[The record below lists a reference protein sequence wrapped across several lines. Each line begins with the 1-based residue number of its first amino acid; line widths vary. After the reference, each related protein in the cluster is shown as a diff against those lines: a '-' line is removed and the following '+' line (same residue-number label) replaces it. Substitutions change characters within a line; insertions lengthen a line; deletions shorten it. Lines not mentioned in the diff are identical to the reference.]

1 MNDNVQVL
9 DTEQNTDTSTYT
21 PYEMI
26 GFENGTL
33 VTPASVN
40 LETGA
45 VTMPVYSGKAPIN
58 ATNLNHLEQG
68 LKNLEEYI
76 LSGGVIGGGGGNA
89 PIGSVMIWHGS
100 TAPSGYLICD
110 GTTYS
115 KSQYPDLYDA
125 LGSDYQISAEQFKAP
140 DFRGLVPIGAG
151 THQDANSKS
160 KTFNLNTEYG
170 EYEHTQTID
179 EMPSHNHTSNN
190 EQFSTG
196 LTPKTRINT
205 GGTESGVA
213 NNPTGYSG
221 GGQPFNIMQPSL
233 AVNFIIKA
241 IKSETILAEVEISLA
256 SDSTTNAHS
265 IHAIN
270 ENLFYITES
279 QLNTV
284 STACGEIT
292 VNKLRKQNKAVIL
305 DFEAY
310 ATNFTNGYNT
320 VGSIP
325 SEYLPFSTAYYGDV
339 LLYFTCA
346 VSGLNRIVCGRIT
359 SAGNVEIYQDEQS
372 ENERVGYIPTTMQ
385 FRIHEN
391 WFVE

>member
-1 MNDNVQVL
+1 MNEDIQVL
-9 DTEQNTDTSTYT
+9 DTGQDTDTSTYT
-21 PYEMI
+21 PYEVI

-33 VTPASVN
+33 VTPASAN

-68 LKNLEEYI
+68 LKNLEEYV
-76 LSGGVIGGGGGNA
+76 LSGGVIGGGGNA
-89 PIGSVMIWHGS
+89 IVGSVMIWHGS
-100 TAPSGYLICD
+100 TAPSSYLICD

-125 LGSDYQISAEQFKAP
+125 LGSDYQISAEQFKVP

-151 THQDANSKS
+151 THQDANSKP
-160 KTFNLNTEYG
+160 KTFTLGTEYG
-170 EYEHTQTID
+170 EYEHGLSISELPRTNVIFVGTGGNFTSAYDGTGGGVFSADQYGGA
-179 EMPSHNHTSNN
+179 SHN
-190 EQFSTG
+190 
-196 LTPKTRINT
+196 
-205 GGTESGVA
+205 
-213 NNPTGYSG
+213 
-221 GGQPFNIMQPSL
+221 NIQPSL
-233 AVNFIIKA
+233 TVNFIIKA
-241 IKSETILAEVEISLA
+241 IKSDTTLAEIENSLV
-256 SDSTTNAHS
+256 SDSAVNAPS

-270 ENLFYITES
+270 ENLVSITES

-346 VSGLNRIVCGRIT
+346 VSGLNKIVCGRIT

>member
-1 MNDNVQVL
+1 MNDDVQVL
-9 DTEQNTDTSTYT
+9 DILETGTSTYT

-26 GFENGTL
+26 NFENGTL
-33 VTPASVN
+33 VTPASAD

-68 LKNLEEYI
+68 LKNLEEYV
-76 LSGGVIGGGGGNA
+76 LSGGVIGGGGNA
-89 PIGSVMIWHGS
+89 IVGSVMIWHGS

-125 LGSDYQISAEQFKAP
+125 LGSDYQISAEQFKVP

-151 THQDANSKS
+151 THQDANNKS
-160 KTFNLNTEYG
+160 KTFDLGSEYG
-170 EYEHTQTID
+170 EYEHTQTIN

-190 EQFSTG
+190 EQFSTAFQ
-196 LTPKTRINT
+196 PKDRINVA
-205 GGTESGVA
+205 GTDGGVA
-213 NNPTGYSG
+213 NNPTGYTG
-221 GGQPFNIMQPSL
+221 GGQPFNVMQPSL
-233 AVNFIIKA
+233 TVNYIIKA
-241 IKSETILAEVEISLA
+241 IKSETTLAEVENSLA
-256 SDSTTNAHS
+256 SDSIINAPS

-270 ENLFYITES
+270 ENLVSITES

-346 VSGLNRIVCGRIT
+346 ISGLNRIVCGRIT

>member
-1 MNDNVQVL
+1 MNDDIQVL
-9 DTEQNTDTSTYT
+9 DTGQDTDTSTYT

-33 VTPASVN
+33 VTPASAN

-76 LSGGVIGGGGGNA
+76 LSGGVIGGGGSNA

-115 KSQYPDLYDA
+115 KSSYPDLYDA
-125 LGSDYQISAEQFKAP
+125 LDSEYQINAEQFKVP

-160 KTFNLNTEYG
+160 KTFTLGAEYG
-170 EYEHTQTID
+170 EYEHKLVALELPKLGVTFAGTTGNFNCPYVGEQGGNFSADQNGDT
-179 EMPSHNHTSNN
+179 PHN
-190 EQFSTG
+190 
-196 LTPKTRINT
+196 
-205 GGTESGVA
+205 
-213 NNPTGYSG
+213 
-221 GGQPFNIMQPSL
+221 NIQPSL

-241 IKSETILAEVEISLA
+241 IKSDTTLAEVENSLV
-256 SDSTTNAHS
+256 SNSTTNAPS
-265 IHAIN
+265 IHAVN
-270 ENLFYITES
+270 ENLVSITES
-279 QLNTV
+279 QLNTT

-292 VNKLRKQNKAVIL
+292 VNKLRKQNKTVVL

-310 ATNFTNGYNT
+310 ATNFINGYNT

-325 SEYLPFSTAYYGDV
+325 SEYLPLSTSYYGGV

-346 VSGLNRIVCGRIT
+346 VSGLNKIVCGRIT
-359 SAGNVEIYQDEQS
+359 STGNVEIYQDEQS
-372 ENERVGYIPTTMQ
+372 ANERVGYIPTTMQ